1 MGGVFLVGIAGA
13 LGLAGALDRI
23 RVEDGLLKDAAGR
36 ARVFHGV
43 NVVYKAPPWHP
54 RIDAFSSNDSLVD
67 EDMAQL
73 AAWGFNVVRLG
84 VMRGS
89 GPAAG
94 VVREGAAAL
103 GGGGS
108 FFFAN
113 EGRLPAALAFGSF
126 AFVAVI
132 REPLRLAVSLY
143 GAKADAARLATYN
156 NRQLSLFIGCAASVQ
171 RLVDAGKAT
180 AETQLA
186 SFEYGYRR
194 RLAREKKLSRPGDA
208 ARGLPT
214 GRASDAFRGAKNS
227 NKALTRAA
235 AKEEASRANCD
246 QSTAADLGDADL
258 AAAKLR
264 VGRFSLVV
272 PTERLRDAM
281 PLFEAKFGW
290 RPRTYARAGTH
301 KGAASDYDA
310 GALARVRSDP
320 ALAAAFAA
328 ASALDRD
335 LYAYALAAFEAQLAA
350 LAPDPPSA
358 AGRDRVAVLGTL
370 RDQGLLA
377 GGEYDAALRRAN
389 GSRA

>member
-1 MGGVFLVGIAGA
+1 V
-13 LGLAGALDRI
+13 
-23 RVEDGLLKDAAGR
+23 AGR
-36 ARVFHGV
+36 GGAR
-43 NVVYKAPPWHP
+43 PWSRP
-54 RIDAFSSNDSLVD
+54 R
-67 EDMAQL
+67 
-73 AAWGFNVVRLG
+73 R
-84 VMRGS
+84 R
-89 GPAAG
+89 
-94 VVREGAAAL
+94 
-103 GGGGS
+103 
-108 FFFAN
+108 
-113 EGRLPAALAFGSF
+113 
-126 AFVAVI
+126 
-132 REPLRLAVSLY
+132 
-143 GAKADAARLATYN
+143 
-156 NRQLSLFIGCAASVQ
+156 
-171 RLVDAGKAT
+171 
-180 AETQLA
+180 
-186 SFEYGYRR
+186 SFEYGDRR

-310 GALARVRSDP
+310 GALARVRGDP

-335 LYAYALAAFEAQLAA
+335 LYAHALAAFEAQLAA